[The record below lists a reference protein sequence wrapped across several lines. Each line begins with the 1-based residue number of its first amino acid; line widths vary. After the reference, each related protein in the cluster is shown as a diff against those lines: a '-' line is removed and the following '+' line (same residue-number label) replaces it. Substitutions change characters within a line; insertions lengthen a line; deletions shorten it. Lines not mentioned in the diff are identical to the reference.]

1 MSTFHRTHYKKIEL
15 SEDISLRYFFT
26 FDDIPNFENKWVIKS
41 HNKKKYGEINRTVAE
56 LIAESHGKTLSDYIE
71 IIGRQINNN
80 SYMKIIIKKTKSGKR
95 KTKVITTP
103 NEYRE
108 DK

>member
-41 HNKKKYGEINRTVAE
+41 HNKKKYE
-56 LIAESHGKTLSDYIE
+56 
-71 IIGRQINNN
+71 
-80 SYMKIIIKKTKSGKR
+80 
-95 KTKVITTP
+95 VIW
-103 NEYRE
+103 R
-108 DK
+108 